1 AGAQRA
7 GNVIPG
13 IPEHQL
19 QASATWR
26 YAAAFATLEALA
38 KSAVFVDDA
47 NSARA
52 AGFAVYNLRL
62 GADGLGHVF
71 WMTPVVSIQNLFDR
85 RYVGSVAIN
94 AAGTPATA
102 KFYEPAPRRTLLVGL
117 TVAAGR

>member
-1 AGAQRA
+1 M
-7 GNVIPG
+7 IPG
-13 IPEHQL
+13 IPEQ
-19 QASATWR
+19 QVQGSATWR
-26 YAAAFATLEALA
+26 YTFFYATVEALA
-38 KSAVFVDDA
+38 KSAVYVDDA

-62 GADGLGHVF
+62 GAEGLGTIA
-71 WMTPVVSIQNLFDR
+71 WLSPMVSVQNLFDK

-117 TVAAGR
+117 TAGVGR